1 VRGARKLA
9 SKSDWF
15 IKSTN
20 QISRRVFLLPVPARV
35 GNARRVIVEAD
46 ILCKFAH
53 GTLMPRFTIRE
64 KNGPQFS
71 LVEKID

>member
-1 VRGARKLA
+1 
-9 SKSDWF
+9 
-15 IKSTN
+15 
-20 QISRRVFLLPVPARV
+20 V

-53 GTLMPRFTIRE
+53 GTLVPRFTIRE